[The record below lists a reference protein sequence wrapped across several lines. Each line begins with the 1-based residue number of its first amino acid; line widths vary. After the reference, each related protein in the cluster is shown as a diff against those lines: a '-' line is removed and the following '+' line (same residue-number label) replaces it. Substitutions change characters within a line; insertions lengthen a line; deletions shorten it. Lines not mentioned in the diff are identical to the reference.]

1 MKRSL
6 ARKKVNTL
14 VIYLIIA
21 TWFGMFTCL
30 ANATVHPNT
39 FAIVTNQFS
48 DGATVIDLTV
58 DPHEATLVTPQDIGI
73 GIGQPNGV
81 AVTPDGT
88 TALVTS
94 VNDGIVSVID
104 LTKDPAQ
111 EIYRV
116 AVGGNPNQ
124 IAITPDGTR
133 AVVGNGGNY
142 DVSILDLTG
151 NPPTVIKTIT
161 VGNYYKPYAVGITPD
176 GQYAII
182 GGDYAYVLNLANYE
196 VEYSVDIARFPIGM
210 TVDPTGNTAV
220 ITTIGESHYT
230 GEDVVSILDL
240 TTTPFSLKA
249 NVTVGDNPGSVP
261 DISPDGKY
269 AVVANADSN
278 DVSIIDL
285 TLNTPAVVATISVGE
300 GPRGVAII
308 DDENIALVANRG
320 GGSITKIDLNS
331 LKFMETF
338 PGISS
343 PSRIA
348 VFKKITN
355 QKPVAQA
362 GGDQTVDEG
371 ITVILDGSASYDL
384 DNDPLTYIWSQIA
397 GPSVTLY
404 YTGSIYPTFTAPW
417 VEVGGATLTFELI
430 VSDGDHTSEPDSVDI
445 TVKNVNNPPIA
456 DADDNQTVNE
466 ESPVTLNGSESY
478 DPDNESLTYSW
489 QQKVGSTVTLSDDDT
504 ATPSFTTPLVGSA
517 GEKLTFELTVYDGTD
532 TGTDTV
538 DVFVENV
545 NHQPTAD
552 AGANKTV
559 DEGVT
564 VILNGSGSSD
574 PDNDPLTF
582 VWTQVEGFS
591 SVTLSNPSAANPTFT
606 APFGGDTLEFQL
618 IVNDGELNSNPDVVN
633 ITVLAINDPLA
644 CGLAQASPD
653 RLWPPNHK
661 MVPVEIVG
669 VTDPDNE
676 QVTITVTGVTQD
688 EPVNNTGDGDTS
700 PDAVIQG
707 DTVLLR
713 AERAG
718 DGNGRVY
725 QVTFTADNGIGGTCS
740 GTVTVCVPHDRKATG
755 CVDDGQ
761 FYDSQ

>member
-1 MKRSL
+1 MKRLL
-6 ARKKVNTL
+6 ATKKVNT
-14 VIYLIIA
+14 IAFYLIIA

-58 DPHEATLVTPQDIGI
+58 DPHEATPVTPLDIGI

-94 VNDGIVSVID
+94 VSDGIVSVID
-104 LTKDPAQ
+104 LTEDPAQ

-116 AVGGNPNQ
+116 EVSGYPHG

-133 AVVGNGGNY
+133 AVVGNSGNY
-142 DVSILDLTG
+142 IVSILDLTS
-151 NPPTVIKTIT
+151 NPPIVIKTIT
-161 VGNYYKPYAVGITPD
+161 VGGSYKPYAVGITPD

-182 GGDYAYVLNLANYE
+182 GGSNAYVLNLTNYE
-196 VEYSVDIARFPIGM
+196 VEYSIDIARFPIGM

-220 ITTIGESHYT
+220 ITTIGEYYYT
-230 GEDVVSILDL
+230 GKDIVSILDL

-249 NVTVGDNPGSVP
+249 NVTVGRNPGSVP

-269 AVVANADSN
+269 AVVANADSD

-285 TLNTPAVVATISVGE
+285 TLNPPAVVATISVGE
-300 GPRGVAII
+300 NPRGVGII
-308 DDENIALVANRG
+308 DDDNIALVANRSSH
-320 GGSITKIDLNS
+320 SITKIDLNK
-331 LKFMETF
+331 LEFMETF

-362 GGDQTVDEG
+362 GGDQTVNEG
-371 ITVILDGSASYDL
+371 DSVNLDGSVSSDPE
-384 DNDPLTYIWSQIA
+384 NDPLTYSWLQVGGTTVSLDMSDPVF
-397 GPSVTLY
+397 PSF
-404 YTGSIYPTFTAPW
+404 SAPW
-417 VEVGGATLTFELI
+417 VAVGGETLTFELI
-430 VSDGDHTSEPDSVDI
+430 VSDEDLDSDPDYVNI
-445 TVKNVNNPPIA
+445 TVKNVNNAPIA
-456 DADDNQTVNE
+456 DAGDYQAVKE
-466 ESPVTLNGSESY
+466 GSGVTLDGSESY
-478 DPDNESLTYSW
+478 DLDGESITYSW
-489 QQKVGSTVTLSDDDT
+489 LQTAGSPVTLSDT
-504 ATPSFTTPLVGSA
+504 SAVKPSFTAPDVTA
-517 GEKLTFELTVYDGTD
+517 GETLTFELTVDDGIDTSTD
-532 TGTDTV
+532 TI

-552 AGANKTV
+552 VGLDQTV
-559 DEGVT
+559 DEGTSVAMD
-564 VILNGSGSSD
+564 GSASSD

-582 VWTQVEGFS
+582 VWTQIGGSTV
-591 SVTLSNPSAANPTFT
+591 VTLSDPAAASPTFT
-606 APFGGDTLEFQL
+606 APSGADTLRFQL
-618 IVNDGELNSNPDVVN
+618 IVNDGELSSDPDVLI
-633 ITVLAINDPLA
+633 ITVLASNDPSA

-653 RLWPPNHK
+653 RFWPPNHK

-669 VTDPDNE
+669 VTDPDND

-725 QVTFTADNGIGGTCS
+725 QVTFTADDGNNGICTGN
-740 GTVTVCVPHDRKATG
+740 VTVCVPHDRKDTG
-755 CVDDGQ
+755 CIDDGQ
-761 FYDSQ
+761 YYDSQ